1 MSANHENMETIERK
15 GDRKV
20 KKISK
25 IITVSAVVAVLGFGA
40 NTFAHMGKGYDSSGR
55 GNSGPGWNHNRD
67 YGGSGYG
74 HMMGDLNN
82 DEIKRLDE
90 ERGAFFK
97 ATENTRQEIYQ
108 KELALEGEL
117 AKENPDAR
125 AATGLQKE
133 ISGLRAEL
141 DTMRIDHMIK
151 VRGIVPDAGRGFMG
165 RGRMMGGG
173 PGYGGGCQR

>member
-25 IITVSAVVAVLGFGA
+25 IIAVSAVVAVLGFGA

-108 KELALEGEL
+108 KERRWKASWPKKIRMPGQQPACKRKYPALRQSWIQCEL
-117 AKENPDAR
+117 
-125 AATGLQKE
+125 
-133 ISGLRAEL
+133 I
-141 DTMRIDHMIK
+141 I
-151 VRGIVPDAGRGFMG
+151 
-165 RGRMMGGG
+165 
-173 PGYGGGCQR
+173 